1 MKPAHLIYTWREWSH
16 PERKMARLYMK
27 SFWILLLVKGNLYR
41 KRILRRA
48 VYKNEKKKGAASAC
62 RLPAGTFGKRPD
74 VKIIDRHTERRKDGQ
89 TLFLHLCSDSFLSP
103 SPLGE
108 GRKQTLTIPSML
120 INRLPLNDGFLLRF
134 VSLAYRGETDPID
147 IHPERGVLNK
157 KSFEYYQRLSKNVV
171 EKYLSTHYSSQIC

>member
-1 MKPAHLIYTWREWSH
+1 M
-16 PERKMARLYMK
+16 
-27 SFWILLLVKGNLYR
+27 R
-41 KRILRRA
+41 KRGERPLLADSRR
-48 VYKNEKKKGAASAC
+48 VHSE
-62 RLPAGTFGKRPD
+62 KRPD

-147 IHPERGVLNK
+147 IRPERGVLNK
-157 KSFEYYQRLSKNVV
+157 KSLEYYQDQNSPRLPKNVV
-171 EKYLSTHYSSQIC
+171 EKYLSTH